1 MIINKVDRIV
11 IEKLEAGVDLT
22 VVVEIVVDK
31 GMTSDFTT
39 INFSNDS
46 CET

>member
-1 MIINKVDRIV
+1 MTINEIDRIV

-22 VVVEIVVDK
+22 VVVDTVVAK
-31 GMTSDFTT
+31 GITSDFTT
-39 INFSNDS
+39 INCSNDS